1 MDMRDSTILALMR
14 MSYITVQMHRVAKT
28 PIITGLGEDGSP
40 QKGIL
45 HKWIMRAE
53 RAQYGA
59 TELMRR
65 PTAIILP

>member
-59 TELMRR
+59 TELMCR